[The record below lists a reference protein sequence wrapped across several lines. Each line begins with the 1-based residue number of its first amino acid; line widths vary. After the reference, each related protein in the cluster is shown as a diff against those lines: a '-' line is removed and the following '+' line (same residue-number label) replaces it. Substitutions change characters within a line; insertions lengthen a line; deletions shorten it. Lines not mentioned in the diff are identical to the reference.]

1 MIEQIIAKELVERGI
16 KQLGNL
22 ANTTLDVLM
31 QKMGNFIEEIKTGIP
46 KKELTLIDLAEIY
59 SSPLD
64 LVMQKAQNEGYRCVG
79 GEFIIHYM
87 DDKNFKI
94 SYDLYMQNSE
104 NKWVKRSSCSKKQSN
119 LCLTDD
125 SCKELKEKG
134 KVVYEIYP
142 PEINNF

>member
-1 MIEQIIAKELVERGI
+1 MIEQIITKELIERGI

-46 KKELTLIDLAEIY
+46 KKELTLNDLAEIY
-59 SSPLD
+59 SKPLD

-79 GEFIIHYM
+79 GEFIIHYI
-87 DDKNFKI
+87 DDRNFNI
-94 SYDLYMQNSE
+94 SYDLYMQNTE
-104 NKWVKRSSCSKKQSN
+104 NKWVKRSSSSKNQSN
-119 LCLTDD
+119 QCLTED
-125 SCKELKEKG
+125 SCKKLKEKR

-142 PEINNF
+142 AEMNKF